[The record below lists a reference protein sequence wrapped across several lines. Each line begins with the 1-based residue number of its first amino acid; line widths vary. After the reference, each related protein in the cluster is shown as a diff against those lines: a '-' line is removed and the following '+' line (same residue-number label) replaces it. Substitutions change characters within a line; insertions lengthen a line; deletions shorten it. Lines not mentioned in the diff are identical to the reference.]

1 MLRSNLL
8 ALAGVMLARV
18 CTVEEFSIEQLDSD
32 HSKNEL
38 GEVIVSY
45 IENCCSRV
53 YQEQLDAK

>member
-38 GEVIVSY
+38 GVVIVSY
-45 IENCCSRV
+45 TENCCI
-53 YQEQLDAK
+53 